1 MVRIL
6 VLHGPNLNMLG
17 RRQPEIYGPVTLAEI
32 DQRLEKRAAE
42 LGAELAIYQ
51 ANAEGALIDRI
62 HDETGRC
69 DGILINPGA
78 LTHYSIALRDALV
91 IPGVPIVE
99 VHLSNIYAREPWR
112 QRSVVAPVALGQV
125 SGFGWR
131 SYVAGLELL
140 VAALT
145 ERAP

>member
-1 MVRIL
+1 MRIL

-17 RRQPEIYGPVTLAEI
+17 RREPAVYGAVTLDEI
-32 DQRLEKRAAE
+32 NRRLEERAAA
-42 LGAELAIYQ
+42 LGVALSIYQ

-62 HDETGRC
+62 HAEVGRC

-78 LTHYSIALRDALV
+78 LTHYGLALRDALV

-112 QRSVVAPVALGQV
+112 QHSVVAPVALGQV

-131 SYVAGLELL
+131 SYIAGLELL
-140 VAALT
+140 VAVLA